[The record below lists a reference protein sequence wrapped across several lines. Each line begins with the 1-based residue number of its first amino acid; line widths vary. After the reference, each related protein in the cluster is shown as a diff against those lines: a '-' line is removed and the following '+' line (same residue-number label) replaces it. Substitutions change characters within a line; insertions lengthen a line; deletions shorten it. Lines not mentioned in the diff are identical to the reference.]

1 MGKTRGLQLNLT
13 KHHYMYF
20 RILRFCELDKLPEVD
35 EDYLLIQWKGHHFSV
50 SIPAKQSKH
59 YWFINKTSI
68 VMRSWQTNCDKK
80 CEDDY
85 ATTIL
90 NSWFMFDT
98 FDIQCGSEIS
108 TTKYYSNAC
117 NRPKTMCMACV
128 WSKTHRDAFEQTY
141 TRIYM
146 TIIFYASAFTHIYV
160 HVQQNH

>member
-1 MGKTRGLQLNLT
+1 MQTR
-13 KHHYMYF
+13 
-20 RILRFCELDKLPEVD
+20 RFTWGWWRLSFNTMERTPFFC
-35 EDYLLIQWKGHHFSV
+35 IQSCK
-50 SIPAKQSKH
+50 AKQT

-80 CEDDY
+80 CEDDH

-141 TRIYM
+141 THIYK
-146 TIIFYASAFTHIYV
+146 TSIFYASAFTHIYV